1 MDELEM
7 KVNYYILRRILKEA
21 IDIDSIITEKSNE
34 GRLIQLLELIVK
46 LDALYKDK
54 ESPLPEKEER
64 IRKALI
70 RAKEVSKVLG
80 I

>member
-1 MDELEM
+1 MNELEM

-21 IDIDSIITEKSNE
+21 IDIDSVITEESNE
-34 GRLIQLLELIVK
+34 GRLIQVLELIVK
-46 LDALYKDK
+46 LDALYEDK

-70 RAKEVSKVLG
+70 RAKEVSKILG
-80 I
+80 L